1 MPYNSLCHI
10 ELENTEI
17 LNIFIIFPACIK
29 IYTISVFDYMEKL
42 ICLCYAYTITMI
54 EYVVPS
60 NIDDRI
66 LTRAVQILNDGGLL
80 ALPTDT
86 SWSLVCSLKSGEGIK
101 KLKVLSNERDERH
114 FTLLCSDISQFGELC
129 SLDNTRFRLIKRL
142 SPGPYAFILK
152 TLPGTEKALGLRRRE
167 AGVRIPGHP
176 LPLALI
182 NLLGHPLYSVTAKQ
196 SMAAGYQGEFLD
208 DEDTGAATVPEMPA
222 IPEHPAKLPPEEN
235 LFEGG
240 WELEG
245 IPGLDLILDGGE
257 EQNRIFSTIL
267 DISGDEV
274 KLLRQGAGPWPV

>member
-1 MPYNSLCHI
+1 MALPI
-10 ELENTEI
+10 
-17 LNIFIIFPACIK
+17 CIK
-29 IYTISVFDYMEKL
+29 IYTISAFDFMEK
-42 ICLCYAYTITMI
+42 IITLCYAYNITMI

-66 LTRAVQILNDGGLL
+66 LTRAVQTLNGGGLL

-86 SWSLVCSLKSGEGIK
+86 SWSLVCSLKSREGIK
-101 KLKVLSNERDERH
+101 KLKTLSNEGDDRH

-182 NLLGHPLYSVTAKQ
+182 NMLEHPLYSVTAKQ
-196 SMAAGYQGEFLD
+196 SMAAGYQGEFSDKEDAEHD
-208 DEDTGAATVPEMPA
+208 DDAPD
-222 IPEHPAKLPPEEN
+222 LPPIPEEN